1 MMSEI
6 IQFLVD
12 EGVFVEDPDGLL
24 WLSTKMKEV
33 IDKLER
39 NEKFLNQLE
48 EIEDAE
54 GRSLERWI
62 ISYLNFKG
70 GVADKEIT
78 IKASTA
84 LATWEYAARNNRL
97 DEWSMQLR
105 IR

>member
-1 MMSEI
+1 MMSI

-12 EGVFVEDPDGLL
+12 EGVFVEDPDGIL
-24 WLSTKMKEV
+24 WLSDEMKDA

-39 NEKFLNQLE
+39 SEKFLDHLE

-84 LATWEYAARNNRL
+84 LVTWEYAARSNRL
-97 DEWSMQLR
+97 DEWSMKMR